1 MKAFKN
7 ISFYVAAYVAIVGLF
22 FIVLPVVQTSLI
34 EFKAPN
40 KYFLMG
46 FAFILFVGGCW
57 SGYLS
62 LRGELEP
69 DGVSVVEIRKEALE
83 KSESETYLAKAALND
98 PDSEVREKAMDR
110 LKEITE

>member
-7 ISFYVAAYVAIVGLF
+7 ISSYVAAYVAIVGLF

-40 KYFLMG
+40 KYFLIG

-57 SGYLS
+57 YGYLS

-69 DGVSVVEIRKEALE
+69 DGVSVIEIRKEKLE
-83 KSESETYLAKAALND
+83 KIESETDLAKAALND
-98 PDSEVREKAMDR
+98 PDPEVREIAMDR

>member
-7 ISFYVAAYVAIVGLF
+7 ISSYVAAYVAIVGLF

-57 SGYLS
+57 YGYLS
-62 LRGELEP
+62 LKGELEP
-69 DGVSVVEIRKEALE
+69 DGVSVAEIRMEALE
-83 KSESETYLAKAALND
+83 KIESVTYLAKAAQND
-98 PDSEVREKAMDR
+98 LDPEVREKAQER
-110 LKEITE
+110 LEEITE